1 MMKKGMLC
9 LDYVMKLE
17 YLFGIGARVS
27 ELEYSFFF
35 FFKLSIFSTPVERV
49 LLFSHQ
55 DHIRDA
61 EKDISCLG

>member
-1 MMKKGMLC
+1 MPGLCYEVRVFIWDWGKG
-9 LDYVMKLE
+9 VQA
-17 YLFGIGARVS
+17 GVQ
-27 ELEYSFFF
+27 FF

-55 DHIRDA
+55 DHIPDA